1 MIKKV
6 VLLSLF
12 VSLGGLINAAVAKSA
27 ADSSKAGI
35 EKFIAGKDYD
45 VLPTPVATR
54 NKEKVEVVELFW
66 YGCGHCYTFDQI
78 FKPWAAK
85 QASDVD
91 VVQMPAI
98 WNKTMELHARAFYAA
113 QALNKIN
120 ELHGPLFNAI
130 IVKRERLFSP
140 DALANFFEKY
150 GVDKK
155 TFENVMTSFGVDSQ
169 VALAQSRGRSYKMRG
184 TPEMVVNGKY
194 RLSVEKAKSQPRMLE
209 IADFLIEKE
218 RKHLPKAA
226 EPSPAE

>member
-6 VLLSLF
+6 FMLGVLFSLA
-12 VSLGGLINAAVAKSA
+12 GLINGAMALSSSEKSTP
-27 ADSSKAGI
+27 

-45 VLPTPVATR
+45 VLPTPVPTR
-54 NKEKVEVVELFW
+54 NKDKVEVVELFW

-78 FKPWAAK
+78 FKPWSAK
-85 QASDVD
+85 QGSDVD
-91 VVQMPAI
+91 VIQMPAI
-98 WNKTMELHARAFYAA
+98 WNKTMELHARTFYTAK
-113 QALNKIN
+113 ALNKLN
-120 ELHGPLFNAI
+120 EVHGPLFNAI
-130 IVKRERLFSP
+130 IVKRERLFST

-155 TFENVMTSFGVDSQ
+155 AFENTMTSFGVDSQ

-209 IADFLIEKE
+209 IASFLIDKE
-218 RKHLPKAA
+218 RKKLPK
-226 EPSPAE
+226 PASAK